1 MKSVKILHIADAHI
15 GRKYANLSPE
25 KASVRFSEVLLTLEE
40 TINRFSDA
48 FLVLMSGD
56 IFEETCPES
65 AVMFVSRIFSRHT
78 DKHFFIS
85 CGNHDCRESE
95 PIKLLSKESGSNVH
109 IFGDT
114 IEKVSLE
121 DINVNVYGVSFSAP
135 SSYTS
140 LLRGFRAEDEDYI
153 NIMVLHA
160 DAFSDSRYN
169 PISKDDIFFSNLD
182 YIALGHVHSFSGLHK
197 SGDVCYAYPGVLEPG
212 GFDETG
218 KCGVI
223 YGDISRNRTEL
234 EFYPVSKREYHSIT
248 IDITNLTCDEDVISA
263 VRQTLNTSDLY
274 KVTLSGFRKSFCPNI
289 NLYNNII
296 DSFYIEFSDNSENTE
311 NIFDY
316 VNEFSLRGKTAK
328 ALLEYKETIDPAVFD
343 KACEIIT
350 NLMCKG

>member
-1 MKSVKILHIADAHI
+1 MKSVKILHIADTHI
-15 GRKYANLSPE
+15 GRKYVNLSPE
-25 KASVRFSEVLLTLEE
+25 KASIRLSEVLLTLEE
-40 TINRFSDA
+40 AINRFSDA
-48 FLVLMSGD
+48 SLVLMSGD
-56 IFEETCPES
+56 IFEESCPES
-65 AVMFVSRIFSRHT
+65 AVMFVSRIFSRNK

-85 CGNHDCRESE
+85 CGNHDCRESA
-95 PIKLLSKESGSNVH
+95 PIKLLFRESGSNVH

-114 IEKVSLE
+114 IEKVRLE
-121 DINVNVYGVSFSAP
+121 DISVNVYGVSFCAP
-135 SSYTS
+135 SSYAS
-140 LLRGFRAEDEDYI
+140 LLRDFRAEDEDYI

-169 PISKDDIFFSNLD
+169 PISKDDISFSNLD
-182 YIALGHVHSFSGLHK
+182 YLALGHIHSFSGLHK
-197 SGDVCYAYPGVLEPG
+197 SGNVCYAYPGVTEPG

-223 YGDISRNRTEL
+223 YGDVYIGNTEL
-234 EFYPVSKREYHSIT
+234 EFYPVSKREYHSID
-248 IDITNLTCDEDVISA
+248 IDITNLTCDEDVIST
-263 VRQTLNTSDLY
+263 VRQMLNANDLY
-274 KVTLSGFRKSFCPNI
+274 KVSLNGFKKNFCPNI
-289 NLYNNII
+289 SLYNNII

-328 ALLEYKETIDPAVFD
+328 ALLEYKEAINPVVFD